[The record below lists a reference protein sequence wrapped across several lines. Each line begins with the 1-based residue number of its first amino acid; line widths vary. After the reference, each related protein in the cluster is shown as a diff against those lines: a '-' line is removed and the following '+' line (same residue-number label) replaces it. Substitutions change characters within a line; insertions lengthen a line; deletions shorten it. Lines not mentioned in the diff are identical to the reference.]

1 MTLTLSSKAPLKPTP
16 KRRSPVKPKPTRSGP
31 LTVYIHYLLD
41 RTGSMLRIKDATIE
55 AFNGFLDSQ
64 KSSGDENTMT
74 LTLFDSQSIDTLYSA
89 TPVSAIPPL
98 TSATYI
104 PRSSTPLLD
113 AVGRASAAA
122 LAHAAS
128 YSYDRRIFVIQT
140 DGEENSSIEYTL
152 VQVRDLI
159 ARMEADDWQI
169 IFLGAGIDAFA
180 NARNMNINTGYTV
193 TYSPTAG
200 SAYAAGQ
207 VLTSTVRNYTTS
219 GVTATANLVIS
230 PEGKVDDGKGKPPKG
245 KPSKNP

>member
-1 MTLTLSSKAPLKPTP
+1 VAAGTGRCATGALADDRWLV
-16 KRRSPVKPKPTRSGP
+16 PVPG
-31 LTVYIHYLLD
+31 
-41 RTGSMLRIKDATIE
+41 LRI
-55 AFNGFLDSQ
+55 
-64 KSSGDENTMT
+64 
-74 LTLFDSQSIDTLYSA
+74 
-89 TPVSAIPPL
+89 
-98 TSATYI
+98 
-104 PRSSTPLLD
+104 
-113 AVGRASAAA
+113 GRRGGALVAPAA